1 LVFVLQVTSVKEPE
15 MEKTMEI
22 NNSLQSKMYGKTMDV
37 LKRAIDYSSANQQ
50 VISGN
55 MANVDTPGYRQ
66 MSLKF
71 DEELLLAESRSNTS
85 LKRTDSRHISG
96 SAEPSVAGFTVETK
110 ETAGIDMDSEMAK
123 MAKNN
128 LLYEANT
135 RLLTKK
141 LLALKAAIKGSY

>member
-1 LVFVLQVTSVKEPE
+1 
-15 MEKTMEI
+15 MEI
-22 NNSLQSKMYGKTMDV
+22 NNLLQNKMYGKTMDV
-37 LKRAIDYSSANQQ
+37 LKRAIDYNSANQQ

-71 DEELLLAESRSNTS
+71 DEELLLAESKSNTS

-96 SAEPSVAGFTVETK
+96 SAETAVAGFSVETK
-110 ETAGIDMDSEMAK
+110 ETAGIDIDSEMAN

-141 LLALKAAIKGSY
+141 LLALKAAIKGGY

>member
-1 LVFVLQVTSVKEPE
+1 
-15 MEKTMEI
+15 MMEI
-22 NNSLQSKMYGKTMDV
+22 DKLIQNNIYGRTIDI
-37 LKRAIDYSSANQQ
+37 LKRAMDYGSANQQ

-71 DEELLLAESRSNTS
+71 DEELLLAEKNASDTS
-85 LKRTDSRHISG
+85 LTRTNSRHIAG
-96 SAEPSVAGFTVETK
+96 SSDSTIAGFSVEAK
-110 ETAGIDMDSEMAK
+110 KTAGIDMDNEMAK

-135 RLLTKK
+135 RLLSKK
-141 LLALKAAIKGSY
+141 LLALKAAIKGTY

>member
-1 LVFVLQVTSVKEPE
+1 
-15 MEKTMEI
+15 MEI
-22 NNSLQSKMYGKTMDV
+22 NNFLQNKMFGKTMDV
-37 LKRAIDYSSANQQ
+37 LQKAMNYQSANQQ
-50 VISGN
+50 IISGN

-71 DEELLLAESRSNTS
+71 DEELLLAENKSNTA
-85 LKRTDSRHISG
+85 LKTTNASHIAG
-96 SAEPSVAGFTVETK
+96 SADPTVGGFSVDTK
-110 ETAGIDMDSEMAK
+110 KTAGIDMDNEMAK

-141 LLALKAAIKGSY
+141 LQALKAAIKGSY

>member
-1 LVFVLQVTSVKEPE
+1 
-15 MEKTMEI
+15 MEI
-22 NNSLQSKMYGKTMDV
+22 NNLLQNKMYDKTMDV
-37 LKRAIDYSSANQQ
+37 LKRAMDYNSASQQ

-96 SAEPSVAGFTVETK
+96 SAEPAVSGFSVETK
-110 ETAGIDMDSEMAK
+110 ETAGIDIDSEMAN

-128 LLYEANT
+128 LMYEANT

-141 LLALKAAIKGSY
+141 LLALKAAIKGGY

>member
-1 LVFVLQVTSVKEPE
+1 
-15 MEKTMEI
+15 MEI
-22 NNSLQSKMYGKTMDV
+22 NSLLQNKMMDRTMNV
-37 LKRAIDYSSANQQ
+37 LQKALDYESANHQ

-66 MSLKF
+66 MTLNF
-71 DEELLLAESRSNTS
+71 DEELQRAEGNSGAALST
-85 LKRTDSRHISG
+85 TDVRHLSGLSG
-96 SAEPSVAGFTVETK
+96 SGNDFSVETK
-110 ETAGIDMDSEMAK
+110 KTAGIDMDAEMAK

-141 LLALKAAIKGSY
+141 LLALKAVIKGSY

>member
-1 LVFVLQVTSVKEPE
+1 
-15 MEKTMEI
+15 MEI
-22 NNSLQSKMYGKTMDV
+22 NNFLQNRIYGRTMDV
-37 LKRAIDYSSANQQ
+37 LQRSMDYNSANQQ

-66 MSLKF
+66 MNLKF
-71 DEELLLAESRSNTS
+71 DEELLLAESKSNTS

-96 SAEPSVAGFTVETK
+96 SAEPAVAGFSVETK
-110 ETAGIDMDSEMAK
+110 ETAGIDMDSEMAN

-141 LLALKAAIKGSY
+141 LLALRAAIKGTY

>member
-1 LVFVLQVTSVKEPE
+1 
-15 MEKTMEI
+15 MEI
-22 NNSLQSKMYGKTMDV
+22 NNLLQNRMYGRTMDV
-37 LKRAIDYSSANQQ
+37 LKRAIDYNSANQQ

-71 DEELLLAESRSNTS
+71 DEELLLAEGKSNTG

-96 SAEPSVAGFTVETK
+96 SAESTVAGFSVETK
-110 ETAGIDMDSEMAK
+110 DTAGIDMDSEMAK
-123 MAKNN
+123 MSKNN

-141 LLALKAAIKGSY
+141 FLALKAAIKGTY